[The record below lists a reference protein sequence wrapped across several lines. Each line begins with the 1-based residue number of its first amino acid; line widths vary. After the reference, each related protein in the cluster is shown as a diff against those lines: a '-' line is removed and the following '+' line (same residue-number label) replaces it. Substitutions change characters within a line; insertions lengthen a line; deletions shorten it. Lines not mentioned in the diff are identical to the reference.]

1 MKSVRAC
8 VKLPVSLTVT
18 ALSVAPMLLLAQ
30 GIDTEPQLVSLF
42 AQSGSENATNPAS
55 DPMRIPDRMKGK
67 VVLRA
72 PAAAPR
78 IDPAIEPPPV
88 DLTQRTFAVDAIPVL
103 DGADVNVEHLAQVME
118 PWSGKA
124 LSFDEFQLAANDLL
138 TFLRENG
145 HPDAVLRFSQMQF
158 MDNQQVAVAIEG
170 LKAVAPYQDATP
182 KIQVAGFDI
191 NGVTLLTEAEVA
203 EHMAQWSDRELT
215 VQELSEATESLAR
228 LLRDRGYALA
238 QAWLPPQDI
247 RNGIVRVEVL
257 EGVVDEMSG
266 NNGLTVAGNDARL
279 KTDVASAYLAQAV
292 KPGEPLDV
300 TVLEEQVRLLNDLP
314 GVKRVQTDL
323 KPGTQP
329 GTTQVVAQVED
340 DDLVNVLLTADNH
353 GSEYSGAERVS
364 ANINLNSPTGHGE
377 QLFVNVTEAESSRSY
392 KVGGHVPVGYSGLR
406 LGLSHA
412 AMSVDF
418 DLAQGFSVPINIA
431 SESSATSLFA
441 SYPLKRSAQTNMD
454 LYASLDF
461 KNYQNS
467 ILYGAVENDR
477 DITSASLGFSG
488 DNIDRFNGQT
498 RWGLTLTQGSIG
510 LEDGSSYQF
519 NDAQGARTEGSF
531 TKLNYSLQRYQSL
544 PLDDLFFN
552 ASLNGQWASG
562 NLDSAE
568 KFQLGGP
575 DGVRA
580 WPVGEGIGDN
590 GWVANLELRQI
601 LSQPDWGRV
610 EAFGFYDVGGITQYA
625 DLNPGIVY
633 DGPNDYTLDGYGV
646 GLSVTYGESGSLQL
660 VYAHKGKD
668 NPNPTPEGT
677 DSDGKSDQGRLWLTG
692 KILF

>member
-1 MKSVRAC
+1 MKFVRAGI
-8 VKLPVSLTVT
+8 KPLVSFTTTVL
-18 ALSVAPMLLLAQ
+18 AAAPMWLLAQ
-30 GIDTEPQLVSLF
+30 GVDTEPQLVSLF
-42 AQSGSENATNPAS
+42 AQPGSQGATNPAS
-55 DPMRIPDRMKGK
+55 DPMQIPERVKGK

-72 PAAAPR
+72 PAAAPK

-103 DGADVNVEHLAQVME
+103 EGADVNVEHLAQVME

-124 LSFDEFQLAANDLL
+124 LSFDEFQLAANELL
-138 TFLRENG
+138 GFLRQNG

-158 MDNQQVAVAIEG
+158 LENQQVAVAIEG
-170 LKAVAPYQDATP
+170 LKPVEPYQDATP
-182 KIQVAGFDI
+182 KIQVAGFEI
-191 NGVTLLTEAEVA
+191 NGVTLLSDAEVA
-203 EHMAQWSDRELT
+203 AHMEQWSDRELT
-215 VQELSEATESLAR
+215 VEELGEAAESIAR

-238 QAWLPPQDI
+238 QAWLPPQEI
-247 RNGIVRVEVL
+247 RDGVVRVEVL
-257 EGVVDEMSG
+257 EGIVDELSG
-266 NNGLTVAGNDARL
+266 DSGLTVAGNDARL
-279 KTDVASAYLAQAV
+279 KTDVASAYLSKAV

-300 TVLEEQVRLLNDLP
+300 AALEEQVRLLNDLP

-323 KPGTQP
+323 KPGSQP
-329 GTTQVVAQVED
+329 GTTQVMAQVED
-340 DDLVNVLLTADNH
+340 DDLVNVLVTADNH
-353 GSEYSGAERVS
+353 GSEYAGAERVS
-364 ANINLNSPTGHGE
+364 ANINLNSPSGHGE
-377 QLFVNVTEAESSRSY
+377 QLFLNVTEAEASRSY

-406 LGLSHA
+406 LGLSYA
-412 AMSVDF
+412 AMNVDF
-418 DLAQGFSVPINIA
+418 DLSQGFSVPINIA
-431 SESSATSLFA
+431 SDSSAASVFA
-441 SYPLKRSAQTNMD
+441 SYPMMRSAQTNMD

-488 DNIDRFNGQT
+488 DHIDRFSGQT
-498 RWGLTLTQGSIG
+498 RWGLTLTQGSVG
-510 LEDGSSYQF
+510 LEEGSSYQF
-519 NDAQGARTEGSF
+519 NDAQGPQTEGSF

-544 PLDDLFFN
+544 PLDGLFFN

-590 GWVANLELRQI
+590 GWIANLELRQI

-633 DGPNDYTLDGYGV
+633 DGPNSYTLDGYGV
-646 GLSVTYGESGSLQL
+646 GLSLTYGERGSLQL

-668 NPNPTPEGT
+668 NPNPTPDGT
-677 DSDGKSDQGRLWLTG
+677 DSDGKNDQGRIWLTG

>member
-1 MKSVRAC
+1 MKFVRAGIKPL
-8 VKLPVSLTVT
+8 VTLTTTVL
-18 ALSVAPMLLLAQ
+18 AAAPMWLLAQ
-30 GIDTEPQLVSLF
+30 EVDAEPQLVSLF
-42 AQSGSENATNPAS
+42 AQPGGSSVTNPAS
-55 DPMRIPDRMKGK
+55 DPMRIPERMKGK

-72 PAAAPR
+72 PAAAPK

-88 DLTQRTFAVDAIPVL
+88 DLTQRSFAVEAIPVL
-103 DGADVNVEHLAQVME
+103 EGADVNVEHLAQVME
-118 PWSGKA
+118 PWRGKT
-124 LSFDEFQLAANDLL
+124 LSFDEFQLAASDLL
-138 TFLRENG
+138 KFLRENG

-158 MDNQQVAVAIEG
+158 MENQQVAVAIEG
-170 LKAVAPYQDATP
+170 LKPVAPYQDATP
-182 KIQVAGFDI
+182 KIQVAGFEV
-191 NGVTLLTEAEVA
+191 NGVTLLSEAEVA
-203 EHMAQWSDRELT
+203 EHMAQWSDRDLT
-215 VQELSEATESLAR
+215 VEELGEAAESLAR

-238 QAWLPPQDI
+238 QAWLPPQEI
-247 RNGIVRVEVL
+247 RNGIVKVDVL

-266 NNGLTVAGNDARL
+266 DNGLTVASEDARL
-279 KTDVASAYLAQAV
+279 KTEVAQAYLAEAV

-300 TVLEEQVRLLNDLP
+300 AALEEQVRLLNDLP

-323 KPGTQP
+323 KPGSQP
-329 GTTQVVAQVED
+329 GTTQVMAQVED

-353 GSEYSGAERVS
+353 GSIYSGADRLG
-364 ANINLNSPTGHGE
+364 ANINLNSPSGHGE
-377 QLFVNVTEAESSRSY
+377 QIFLNLTEAEYSSSY
-392 KVGGHVPVGYSGLR
+392 KVGGHFPVGHSGLR
-406 LGLSHA
+406 LGLSYA

-418 DLAQGFSVPINIA
+418 DLEQGFSVPINIA
-431 SESSATSLFA
+431 SDSSAASLFA
-441 SYPLKRSAQTNMD
+441 SYPLQRSAQTNMD

-488 DNIDRFNGQT
+488 DHIDRFSGQT
-498 RWGLTLTQGSIG
+498 RWGLTLTQGDVG
-510 LEDGSSYQF
+510 LVEGSSYQF
-519 NDAQGARTEGSF
+519 NDAQGAQTEGSF
-531 TKLNYSLQRYQSL
+531 TKINYSLQRYQSL
-544 PLDDLFFN
+544 PLDGLFFN

-601 LSQPDWGRV
+601 LAQPDWGRV
-610 EAFGFYDVGGITQYA
+610 EAFGFYDAGGITQYA

-633 DGPNDYTLDGYGV
+633 DGPNSYTLKGYGA
-646 GLSVTYGESGSLQL
+646 GLSLTYGESGNLQL
-660 VYAHKGKD
+660 VYAHKSGE

-677 DSDGKSDQGRLWLTG
+677 DSDGKNDQGRLWLIG